1 MRSFDGT
8 SIIYELKCYPI
19 KKNIKIVLKINSGKK
34 SWKTTLL
41 RNNWWS
47 ILKWDLFQFIWICPY
62 SFKNQDFIIAH
73 KEQKTLTSIPELCL
87 YLDNDTD
94 WQLLF
99 AIVSQQNQ
107 SIKTFFSFLPWK
119 SPGLIDTL
127 DDKAISRLDSR

>member
-1 MRSFDGT
+1 MRSWWD
-8 SIIYELKCYPI
+8 INYLWIEMLPD
-19 KKNIKIVLKINSGKK
+19 KKDIKIVLKINSGKK

-62 SFKNQDFIIAH
+62 SFENQDIIIAH
-73 KEQKTLTSIPELCL
+73 KEQKTLTSIPKLCL

-94 WQLLF
+94 RQLLF

-119 SPGLIDTL
+119 SPRLIDTL
-127 DDKAISRLDSR
+127 DDKLISRLDSR